1 MIGAGMG
8 MVGAAYLAATC
19 GATPLQGPSEVEL
32 LEDNVAYVVDLASG
46 DGAEVPRSSLP
57 KGVREGD
64 VIVDGRVDPAWTEAL
79 REEIARLQERV
90 LTPSNGGFD
99 L

>member
-1 MIGAGMG
+1 MIGVGMG
-8 MVGAAYLAATC
+8 MVGAAYLAASF

-32 LEDNVAYVVDLASG
+32 LEDNVAYVVDLESG
-46 DGAEVPRSSLP
+46 EGAEVPRSSLP
-57 KGVREGD
+57 KNVHEGD

-79 REEIARLQERV
+79 REEVERLQEKV
-90 LTPSNGGFD
+90 LQPSHGGFD